1 MILDE
6 DVTTYKYKKRQ
17 IHQMFSRFLS
27 TIFSQFEQLKKKI
40 NFLLVQNSIVCQFA
54 SWKRNQGKYSINNR
68 ILIIQDWWN
77 YLMNSLKVIDFYLV
91 FFLFSEDDNYWECF
105 ARHLTMSMYHPTGNE
120 VYILGHVLSGPSMK
134 HDWVKINSF
143 SIILCPKI

>member
-17 IHQMFSRFLS
+17 IHQMFSRILS

-54 SWKRNQGKYSINNR
+54 S
-68 ILIIQDWWN
+68 
-77 YLMNSLKVIDFYLV
+77 
-91 FFLFSEDDNYWECF
+91 
-105 ARHLTMSMYHPTGNE
+105 
-120 VYILGHVLSGPSMK
+120 
-134 HDWVKINSF
+134 
-143 SIILCPKI
+143 